1 MKEFFSNPAV
11 WFVLIV
17 LMFGL
22 LALIIFLIRKFF
34 ITKKEEKPEIDEAQ
48 IAEERLN
55 NILETVEDDKDLDQ
69 FEESSKQVE
78 EDVK

>member
-34 ITKKEEKPEIDEAQ
+34 INKKEEKPEIDEAQ

>member
-11 WFVLIV
+11 WFLLIV

-34 ITKKEEKPEIDEAQ
+34 IIKKEEKPEIDEQ
-48 IAEERLN
+48 KIAEEKLN
-55 NILETVEDDKDLDQ
+55 NILETVEDESDLNQ
-69 FEESSKQVE
+69 FEESAKEVE
-78 EDVK
+78 EDIK

>member
-11 WFVLIV
+11 WFLLIV

-34 ITKKEEKPEIDEAQ
+34 IVKKEEKPEIDETQ

-55 NILETVEDDKDLDQ
+55 NILETVEDDKELDQ